1 MNLTLLSSE
10 VGDMASLVG
19 VSSGPQTVLGAQSW
33 DVIFQS
39 FLAVSP
45 QPEGHLE

>member
-1 MNLTLLSSE
+1 MNLILLSGD
-10 VGDMASLVG
+10 VGDTASVVG
-19 VSSGPQTVLGAQSW
+19 VSSGPQTVLRVQSW